1 MRTNSERYWPDE
13 KGDVKEYDQMSIRY
27 ADESL
32 TDDQNASSTNG
43 VIKRILE
50 ISNKAGGGKRS

>member
-1 MRTNSERYWPDE
+1 MRTNSERYWPDQ

-32 TDDQNASSTNG
+32 TDDQNANPTNG
-43 VIKRILE
+43 VIKRIFV
-50 ISNKAGGGKRS
+50 INNKAGGGKWI